1 MMLTL
6 QSYVRKLH
14 RTLRLWMLDWR
25 IHMLLRCV
33 AYFLAAFTLSA
44 ASLDHQALPLSMA
57 FLFACQGW
65 SAVVA
70 AVGGCCGYLLF
81 WGQAGQQGAFW
92 MVAALPI
99 VVLLTGRQIVKDAPA
114 LMPAL
119 AAFVVAAAGVLFQGL
134 FLSGDS
140 VITYLLR
147 VLLAAG
153 ASRVFVLV
161 LAGRNPMLDWIA
173 GGLAVL
179 SLAQIAPGM
188 YLNLGFFAAGYFCA
202 AGAFPAAALAGLAL
216 DLAQVTPVPMTAVL
230 ALSYLIRFIPRC
242 PKTVCVLT
250 QPVVYGGMMVL
261 CNVWAPYPLPG
272 LLIGA
277 VLGTV
282 FPAQG
287 RKVHRRGETGVA
299 QVRLELAAEVM
310 AQTRQLLSEAQPV
323 QVDEDVLIARAAER
337 ACNGCS
343 YRKNCKDA
351 RRLAQ
356 LPPLLLHKPL
366 LSNQELPIVCRK
378 SGRFLAELHRSQ
390 EQLRSIMAD
399 RERQQEYR
407 AAVTQQYRFMAEFL
421 QDLSDS
427 LSKRAAPVSPGFKP
441 GVHVF
446 GNRPEADN
454 GDKCMYFSG
463 TGNKYYVLLCDGMGT
478 GLGAAREAQT
488 AGKLL
493 QRLLCAGYPAEYA
506 LRSLNSLCALRDRA
520 GAVTVDLAEVLLDS
534 GKTVLYKWGA
544 APSYL
549 VTRQGAE
556 RIGVPSP
563 PPGLSVSDYQETVD
577 KVSLRRG
584 EYLVLVSDGLG
595 QAQTM
600 ACCMEGTALPP
611 AELARQILS
620 GAQVPGP
627 DDATVVVIR
636 LEGVEK

>member
-1 MMLTL
+1 MMVTL
-6 QSYVRKLH
+6 QSYVRKLQ
-14 RTLRLWMLDWR
+14 RTVRLWMLDER
-25 IHMLLRCV
+25 VHILLRC
-33 AYFLAAFTLSA
+33 AIYFISAFILSA
-44 ASLDHQALPLSMA
+44 ASLYHQILPLSMA
-57 FLFACQGW
+57 FLLACQGW

-70 AVGGCCGYLLF
+70 AVGGCCGYLIF

-99 VVLLTGRQIVKDAPA
+99 AVLLTGRQIVKDAPA

-134 FLSGDS
+134 FLSADS
-140 VITYLLR
+140 IVTYLLR
-147 VLLAAG
+147 VALAAG
-153 ASRVFVLV
+153 ACRVFVLV
-161 LAGRNPMLDWIA
+161 LAGRNPILDWIA
-173 GGLAVL
+173 GGFGVLA
-179 SLAQIAPGM
+179 LAQIAPGM
-188 YLNLGFFAAGYFCA
+188 YLNLGFFAAGYFCT
-202 AGAFPAAALAGLAL
+202 AGAFPACALAGLAL
-216 DLAQVTPVPMTAVL
+216 DLAQVGPVPMTAVL
-230 ALSYLIRFIPRC
+230 ALSYLVRFIPRC
-242 PKTVCVLT
+242 PKAVSVFT
-250 QPVVYGGMMVL
+250 PAIVYVGMMVL
-261 CNVWAPYPLPG
+261 CNVWATYPLPG

-277 VLGTV
+277 VLGMIV
-282 FPAQG
+282 PLQG

-299 QVRLELAAEVM
+299 QVRLELAAGVM
-310 AQTRQLLSEAQPV
+310 AETQQLLLEVQPPE
-323 QVDEDVLIARAAER
+323 VDEDVLVARAAER

-343 YRKNCKDA
+343 YRKSCKDA
-351 RRLAQ
+351 RRLGQ

-427 LSKRAAPVSPGFKP
+427 LSKRASPVNPGFKP

-478 GLGAAREAQT
+478 GLGAVREAQT

-556 RIGVPSP
+556 KIGVAGP
-563 PPGLSVSDYQETVD
+563 PPGLSVSDYRETVD

-600 ACCMEGTALPP
+600 ACCMEGNGVPP
-611 AELARQILS
+611 SELARRILN

-636 LEGVEK
+636 LEGLNG